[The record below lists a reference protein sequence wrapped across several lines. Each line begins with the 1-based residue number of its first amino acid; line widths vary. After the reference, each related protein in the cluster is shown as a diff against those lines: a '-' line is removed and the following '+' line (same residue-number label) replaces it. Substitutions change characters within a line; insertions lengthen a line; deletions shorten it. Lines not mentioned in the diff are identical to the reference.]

1 MASSLEAVAAV
12 PGSTSSTDPTP
23 AHVVLLSDGTSTV
36 GRPVSAA
43 VEQAVAAGVPVS
55 TIAYGT
61 PRGEVV
67 VEQRRISVP
76 VDAPSL
82 AELAADTSGTAYE
95 AVSGDEL
102 DAVYADIG
110 SAIGTTTETR
120 EIGSCPVRSGAA
132 RRDRGRRR
140 GAHLVAATGVA
151 RRPTRRPGR
160 AAGGLGETGGM
171 RDPLDLDRLR
181 RELDLVDR
189 QLVELI
195 ARRLEVVADVGRAKA
210 VSDSPV
216 RDVRRERQVL
226 DGVAALAE
234 ERGVAGELVRRIFR
248 EIIGHA
254 VDRQVADLTGTAHQ
268 PLVVAYQGTDHA
280 YSHLAAQKHMAGRR
294 QEATYVGH
302 VSFADALASLLDG
315 QADLALLP
323 IENTTAGSINQVYDL
338 LQAQDVHV
346 VGEETWRVDHCLAAV
361 EDVALSRLTRVLSH
375 PQGLEQ
381 CAAFLRTLPQVVPV
395 TVFDTAEA
403 VRVVAER
410 GDPTWAAIG
419 SAEAADAHNL
429 VVLRRGLADRAENWT
444 RFLLLSRSP
453 APVPDRVP
461 SKTSLVLVAR
471 HEEGALLRCLEILSR
486 SGHSLTKLES
496 RPRPG
501 SPFEYLFFLD
511 FQGNVADPVTSRV
524 VDELRA
530 AALSLK
536 VLGSY
541 PAKVVG
547 SDLHSDDALEALLP
561 PVQPAT

>member
-1 MASSLEAVAAV
+1 MSDLEQIRRDLDEVDHSLVELLARRFALVEAVGAAK
-12 PGSTSSTDPTP
+12 
-23 AHVVLLSDGTSTV
+23 
-36 GRPVSAA
+36 
-43 VEQAVAAGVPVS
+43 
-55 TIAYGT
+55 
-61 PRGEVV
+61 
-67 VEQRRISVP
+67 
-76 VDAPSL
+76 
-82 AELAADTSGTAYE
+82 
-95 AVSGDEL
+95 
-102 DAVYADIG
+102 
-110 SAIGTTTETR
+110 GTTDKPIR
-120 EIGSCPVRSGAA
+120 
-132 RRDRGRRR
+132 
-140 GAHLVAATGVA
+140 
-151 RRPTRRPGR
+151 
-160 AAGGLGETGGM
+160 
-171 RDPLDLDRLR
+171 DLDRERIVLT
-181 RELDLVDR
+181 
-189 QLVELI
+189 
-195 ARRLEVVADVGRAKA
+195 K
-210 VSDSPV
+210 VS
-216 RDVRRERQVL
+216 
-226 DGVAALAE
+226 ALAAE
-234 ERGVAGELVRRIFR
+234 QGVSPDLVRRVFR

-254 VDRQVADLTGTAHQ
+254 VDRQIAELRDL
-268 PLVVAYQGTDHA
+268 GTDPLTVAFQGVHHA
-280 YSHLAAQKHMAGRR
+280 YSHLAAQKHLAASGR
-294 QEATYVGH
+294 EAVYEGH
-302 VSFADALASLLDG
+302 TSFADVIAALEAG
-315 QADLALLP
+315 RADLAVLP

-338 LQAQDVHV
+338 LQRSKVSV
-346 VGEETWRVDHCLAAV
+346 VGEETWRVDHTLSAID
-361 EDVALSRLTRVLSH
+361 DVPLSSLTHVLSH

-381 CAAFLRTLPQVVPV
+381 CAAFLRSLPDVEPV

-403 VRVVAER
+403 MRLVAAQ
-410 GDPTWAAIG
+410 GDKTWAAIG